1 MNTHWGIDC
10 LGVMD
15 CCLAYHLIIKSQED
29 ESSIDAYD
37 GPLEDA
43 ASELISIIM
52 EQIIVLVGLI
62 GYHLLTHLG
71 TLISNCPSTFDLRVL
86 SES

>member
-10 LGVMD
+10 LGVVD

-43 ASELISIIM
+43 AGELISIMM
-52 EQIIVLVGLI
+52 ELIIVLVGLI
-62 GYHLLTHLG
+62 GYHLLTRLG
-71 TLISNCPSTFDLRVL
+71 TLTSMCPVTFDLLVL

>member
-1 MNTHWGIDC
+1 M
-10 LGVMD
+10 LD

-29 ESSIDAYD
+29 EPSIDAYG

-43 ASELISIIM
+43 AGKLISIIM

-62 GYHLLTHLG
+62 GYHLLTYLG
-71 TLISNCPSTFDLRVL
+71 TLISKFPSTFDLLVL
-86 SES
+86 SEN